1 MDQRDVSGYLGQ
13 EHVAVAVMHA
23 QTGVHVQGQV
33 PPLCQAPLAG

>member
-23 QTGVHVQGQV
+23 QTGVHIQGQV